1 MVSRLVAQVILL
13 ISCLTCLT
21 NCAGFVLDMGSLS
34 CKKKMFIY
42 IFFILKSKLIIVL
55 FINFSWQEWRDSNPQ
70 PPVLETGA
78 LPIELHSYLVDC
90 RTILQSKL
98 FSLFKNNMFT
108 NDWIIFFKL
117 YSAWV

>member
-1 MVSRLVAQVILL
+1 MNL
-13 ISCLTCLT
+13 
-21 NCAGFVLDMGSLS
+21 
-34 CKKKMFIY
+34 
-42 IFFILKSKLIIVL
+42 
-55 FINFSWQEWRDSNPQ
+55 Q

-78 LPIELHSYLVDC
+78 LPIELHSYLIDC

-117 YSAWV
+117 YSAWVQSFAFSNSISVTCTSCTFKMNNCSFAISSHRILRYNICYNTGANSMTTFSNSKPQFFIHSDRGD